1 MSGKRFAGQTEQE
14 IENLIRSKD
23 SSSTKKATK
32 RAVKILREFSSE
44 KEIPTNFENLTK
56 TQRNELLRNFYA
68 NARKADGSFY
78 TKNTLNAIRYGLS
91 RYLMAEKKVSIIDDV
106 EFGSSNQV
114 FSASIAE
121 LKKIGQAKV
130 SHHPEITKEDLK
142 TVYLSFD
149 LNTPK
154 GLQKVY
160 HVS

>member
-1 MSGKRFAGQTEQE
+1 MDITFNSPVNNKSTEPHGVMSGKRFAGRTEQE

-32 RAVKILREFSSE
+32 QAVKILREFCSE

-56 TQRNELLRNFYA
+56 TQLNELLRNFYA
-68 NARKADGSFY
+68 NERKADGSFY

-114 FSASIAE
+114 FF
-121 LKKIGQAKV
+121 G
-130 SHHPEITKEDLK
+130 
-142 TVYLSFD
+142 VYSGTQND
-149 LNTPK
+149 WPSK
-154 GLQKVY
+154 GEP
-160 HVS
+160 SS